1 MVRCV
6 PCGVRA
12 ARQRGMGLPV
22 TTMAEVA
29 RLAGVSTTTVSHV
42 LNKTRRVAP
51 ETEELVLQAVA
62 QTGYR
67 HNLAARA
74 LATQS
79 TDTIGVA
86 MSVVTNPYFAEL
98 VRDIDRLLRRAGYT
112 MIVAD
117 TNDDPVVEVDVIN
130 HLMARRASGL
140 IVSPLEGNA
149 ELTDGLSKL
158 LDDGFPLL
166 FLDRRSP
173 LPGDQVYSECVDS
186 IYHLTTHLAA
196 QGHQRIG
203 FVQGNL
209 NSMSAQDRL
218 TGYRKAVAEL
228 GLDDDPR
235 LIIAGESDERVT
247 EQRVAAH
254 LTSTDGP
261 ATALVV
267 SNNQMTL
274 GTMRAIRQRR
284 LRVPRD
290 IALIC
295 YDDFEWA
302 DLFDPQITAMAQDAA
317 TLAATAVD
325 LLLARIKTPD
335 RPTQAVVVPTE
346 FHHRDSCG
354 CGRRKHRGT
363 TR

>member
-1 MVRCV
+1 
-6 PCGVRA
+6 
-12 ARQRGMGLPV
+12 
-22 TTMAEVA
+22 MAEVA
-29 RLAGVSTTTVSHV
+29 RLAGVSSTTVSHV
-42 LNKTRRVAP
+42 LNQTRRVSP

-62 QTGYR
+62 RTGYR
-67 HNLAARA
+67 NNLAARA
-74 LATQS
+74 LAIQS
-79 TDTIGVA
+79 TDTVGVA
-86 MSVVTNPYFAEL
+86 MSVVTNPYFGEL
-98 VRDIDRLLRRAGYT
+98 VRDIERVLRHAGYT

-117 TNDDPVVEVDVIN
+117 TNDDPVVEVDVID
-130 HLMARRASGL
+130 HLLARRVSGL

-149 ELTDGLSKL
+149 ELTEGMSKL

-166 FLDRRSP
+166 FLDRRST

-186 IYHLTTHLAA
+186 IYHLTAHLAA
-196 QGHQRIG
+196 QGHRRIG
-203 FVQGNL
+203 YVQGNL
-209 NSMSAQDRL
+209 NTMSAQDRL
-218 TGYRKAVAEL
+218 TGYRKAISEL
-228 GLDDDPR
+228 GLDNDP
-235 LIIAGESDERVT
+235 LLVIAGESAARVT
-247 EQRVAAH
+247 EQRVVAH
-254 LTSTDGP
+254 LTTVDKP

-274 GTMRAIRQRR
+274 GTMRAIRQCR

-317 TLAATAVD
+317 TLATTAVD

-335 RPTQAVVVPTE
+335 RQPQAVALPTE

-354 CGRRKHRGT
+354 CGRRKHRGSAK
-363 TR
+363 